1 MDDERVGGLRIG
13 DPTQHVPRDVVGF
26 AGFSLWR
33 HEFRESRWLELRVR
47 PDWLWIRTGAGGLV
61 VAADFPNA
69 PTGPED

>member
-1 MDDERVGGLRIG
+1 MLPECSIGRVEY
-13 DPTQHVPRDVVGF
+13 QHVPRDGGGF

-33 HEFRESRWLELRVR
+33 HEFRVR

-61 VAADFPNA
+61 FAADFPNA